1 MKPNIILG
9 GLTAICATSVN
20 AAAMPSEKSTSL
32 PSIKSIIGS
41 LDGEY
46 LTYSGTHGNRVTVDA
61 RTRIN
66 MGDTKVDFG
75 LSQGFRK
82 TDDGKFHATRVQGTI
97 AHDWNSVISTRT
109 SAGLAT
115 SGEIFTK
122 RELIQD
128 VNFKVAS
135 GTLLTAGG
143 RYARY
148 DDNIDAW
155 SWSLGASQYF
165 RGGYVGYRFSSF
177 KFDQLGHAVGH
188 LVSAKLNDPL
198 GGNQLWFGR
207 GTALHDADWQGPP
220 EKGKYTQI
228 EYRRLQPI
236 GGGVSLSFGVKR
248 NWYDT
253 PSTKFHGTGFR
264 FGLVFESKSESWQQK
279 ALSPDSADQQ
289 QAPKQAA
296 AGQQEAS
303 NQTASGQKQAS
314 NR

>member
-1 MKPNIILG
+1 MKLHIVLG
-9 GLTAICATSVN
+9 GAAAICATSAN
-20 AAAMPSEKSTSL
+20 AAALPSEKATGL
-32 PSIKSIIGS
+32 PNIKSIIGS

-66 MGDTKVDFG
+66 MGDTKVDFA

-82 TDDGKFHATRVQGTI
+82 TDDGKFHATRVQGTL

-109 SAGLAT
+109 SAGIAT

-128 VNFKVAS
+128 VNFKVAP

-148 DDNIDAW
+148 DQGIDAW
-155 SWSLGASQYF
+155 SWSLGAAQYF
-165 RGGYVGYRFSSF
+165 RGGYVNYRFSSF
-177 KFDQLGHAVGH
+177 EFDRLGHAVGH
-188 LVSAKLNDPL
+188 LVGAKISDPW
-198 GGNQLWFGR
+198 GANQLWLGR

-236 GGGVSLSFGVKR
+236 GGGVSLSLGVKR

-253 PSTKFHGTGFR
+253 PTTKFHGTGFR
-264 FGLVFESKSESWQQK
+264 FGLVFDGIFGATS
-279 ALSPDSADQQ
+279 
-289 QAPKQAA
+289 
-296 AGQQEAS
+296 QQELPAQEEDAS
-303 NQTASGQKQAS
+303 KQGPAGTKVG
-314 NR
+314 R